1 MPTAVQLEDTVKKDS
16 EIKSSLTEEQRAS
29 LLLWQRVN
37 TSLSAYYKLVTHF
50 ETAQVALQAGMSQWQ
65 NLGIHKKHLERHKQ
79 ASANED
85 TQFITQLEQRMAAGE
100 FQMLFQQDTDYP
112 QQLLSLFDPPP
123 LLFYRGNKQR
133 LNQAQIAI
141 VGSRKPTKKAQ
152 RFTFDMAQYLAK
164 SGFIICSGLAQ
175 GVDAQAHLGALSQ
188 PAEYAGRSVGV
199 MGTGIDVCYPK
210 QHQALFERMIRE
222 GGCIISE
229 LFPGTPPHKHT
240 FPRRNRVVAGL
251 CLGTV
256 VTEAALQSGSLITA
270 RLTSEQ
276 GKQVFVLPS
285 DIDNIN
291 AQGCHHLI
299 REGATLVYHPDQ
311 IMSDLCHQLL
321 APAVISDAKDDSSGY
336 NEHSSPNSSFSDS
349 AATPNDNENPILKPQ
364 KSVTISE
371 HLQPL
376 WVHIQFE
383 LQDLDAL
390 IAKTKLDTAT
400 LLSQLMELELGGAIC
415 EVGGRYQ
422 RL

>member
-1 MPTAVQLEDTVKKDS
+1 MTIATKPRDGQQLTPEQQAV
-16 EIKSSLTEEQRAS
+16 
-29 LLLWQRVN
+29 LLIWQRVN
-37 TSLSAYYKLVTHF
+37 TSLSAFYKLIAHF
-50 ETAQVALQAGMSQWQ
+50 ETAQLALQASSSQWQ
-65 NLGIHKKHLERHKQ
+65 DLGIHKKHVERHKQ
-79 ASANED
+79 VNGAQD
-85 TQFITQLEQRMAAGE
+85 TQFIAQLEQRMAAGE
-100 FQMLFQQDTDYP
+100 FQMLFQQDADYP
-112 QQLLSLFDPPP
+112 QQLLGLFDPPP

-141 VGSRKPTKKAQ
+141 VGSRKPTQKAQ

-210 QHQALFERMIRE
+210 QHQALFERMILE

-229 LFPGTPPHKHT
+229 LFPGTLPHKHT

-251 CLGTV
+251 SLGTV

-270 RLTSEQ
+270 RLASEQ
-276 GKQVFVLPS
+276 GKQVFALPS
-285 DIDNIN
+285 DIDNVN

-311 IMSDLCHQLL
+311 IISDLSHQLL
-321 APAVISDAKDDSSGY
+321 EPVLIADSKDDVSGY
-336 NEHSSPNSSFSDS
+336 HEHSSPSSSFSDS
-349 AATPNDNENPILKPQ
+349 AITPNNNANPILKPQ

-400 LLSQLMELELGGAIC
+400 LLSQLMELELEGAIC